1 MKQMRAISLLVL
13 GAFLLLSS
21 GRSSA
26 HGGIAI
32 DGDCTTDWGSA
43 VPGTI
48 HTSQV
53 VAGPG
58 GSEWVYLGEP
68 GDARDDTGMTSSNN
82 DIVEVR
88 FTGDSTHLYFCV
100 KMAAITNLMIPN
112 INIAVDTDH
121 SNSDTGLNWAGDES
135 CTTCGVEG
143 SYTITSPVNY
153 IERQFNAHYD
163 NTQDFGSE
171 SIQNLFNNIDSA
183 PDGWFPSE
191 LNTVAASIVADS
203 IEGKI
208 AWAFLGCP
216 GVCSELSINLTSYR
230 NVPGDNY
237 GMDTTYELP
246 GGDGIDVMGGVPAT
260 TQNAWEREFSD
271 GVLSSFYTVHFDLP
285 TAVELEA
292 ASASIQ
298 PDPNGIL
305 AVVALFFGVGL
316 IFIRTR
322 RKS

>member
-1 MKQMRAISLLVL
+1 MKAISLLVL

-26 HGGIAI
+26 HGGITI
-32 DGDCTTDWGSA
+32 DGDCSTDWGSA

-58 GSEWVYLGEP
+58 GSEWVYLGAP
-68 GDARDDTGMTSSNN
+68 GDARDDTGGTSSNN

-88 FTGDSTHLYFCV
+88 LTGDSTHLYFCV
-100 KMAAITNLMIPN
+100 KMANITNLMLPN
-112 INIAVDTDH
+112 INIAIDTDH
-121 SNSDTGLNWAGDES
+121 SASDTGLNWAGDES
-135 CTTCGVEG
+135 CITCGGDG
-143 SYTITSPVNY
+143 SYQITNPANY
-153 IERQFNAHYD
+153 IEHQFNAHY
-163 NTQDFGSE
+163 NNSQDFGAESE
-171 SIQNLFNNIDSA
+171 LNLFNNVDIA
-183 PDGWFPSE
+183 PGAWFPSE
-191 LNTVAASIVADS
+191 LNTVAASIAADS

-230 NVPGDNY
+230 NEPGDNESI
-237 GMDTTYELP
+237 DTTFALVE
-246 GGDGIDVMGGVPAT
+246 GDGIDVMGGVPGT
-260 TQNAWEREFSD
+260 NQNAWDREFSD

-285 TAVELEA
+285 TAIGLQA
-292 ASASIQ
+292 ASARVQ

-305 AVVALFFGVGL
+305 AVVALFLGVGL
-316 IFIRTR
+316 ILIRQR
-322 RKS
+322 RRS